1 MHQFKDSL
9 LNDSLSA
16 CFFSRLCLA
25 TLLLSIVSQQV
36 QADEKTEALAIYLP
50 DNINT
55 VSVVRLKKPSTASQ
69 AERERWAR
77 ILGEHFGDDQTGF
90 LSWGETLLIGSL
102 FHPSIPEEAW
112 ATGVMRLPKQVS
124 FGEIAQS
131 QNASVDSL
139 SGVPVVKSKAGNY
152 LVKFPADVIGLYRP
166 GIRQDA
172 ANWIASASKKK
183 NITIKP
189 YLRKAIDKQ
198 GDVVLALNLAN
209 VLDPQFVKSKIEKDE
224 RFAKHKKLI
233 YRIVPLISGL
243 RGITLTATTGET
255 IECEISIDFSSD
267 IKTFSSVMKTLF
279 LSVLEDSGA
288 MIDEFPGAKISTSG
302 NSLILRSQLSEES
315 LHRILSLVTPMS
327 TPANSF
333 SSSAEHTIKSPV
345 IKKNKDKTESGP
357 TQKQRATKKYF
368 EAVSKKIANLQ
379 RANRN
384 AKNYKSTIAWHENFA
399 RTIER
404 LPTKNVA
411 REFLGFGQ
419 RTAER
424 FRELASSITE
434 QQTKVNMQQQTL
446 TYQTDYDPGWASLNW
461 WGGAGYRPPNLK
473 VKSNLEE
480 VRKAIAREELKG
492 YEERKKIWLLLI
504 ADEKKMKSQLK
515 NVK

>member
-1 MHQFKDSL
+1 MQRFKDSL
-9 LNDSLSA
+9 LV
-16 CFFSRLCLA
+16 CFFSRICLA
-25 TLLLSIVSQQV
+25 SLLVGIVSQQV
-36 QADEKTEALAIYLP
+36 HADEKTQALAIYLP
-50 DNINT
+50 DNVNT
-55 VSVVRLKKPSTASQ
+55 VSIVRLKKPSTASQ
-69 AERERWAR
+69 AESQKWAR
-77 ILGEHFGDDQTGF
+77 ILREHFGDERTGF

-124 FGEIAQS
+124 FGEIAKS

-172 ANWIASASKKK
+172 ANWIASASKKE

-189 YLRKAIDKQ
+189 YLRQAIDKQ

-224 RFAKHKKLI
+224 RFVKHQKLI
-233 YRIVPLISGL
+233 DRIVPLISGL
-243 RGITLTATTGET
+243 RGITLTATTDEI

-267 IKTFSSVMKTLF
+267 ITTFSSVMKTLF

-288 MIDEFPGAKISTSG
+288 MIEEFPGAKISTSG
-302 NSLILRSQLSEES
+302 NSVILRSQLSEES

-327 TPANSF
+327 GPVNPF
-333 SSSAEHTIKSPV
+333 SSSAEHMIKSPV
-345 IKKNKDKTESGP
+345 IKKNKDNKATGP
-357 TQKQRATKKYF
+357 TQKQRATKKYY

-404 LPTKNVA
+404 LPTKNVE

-419 RTAER
+419 RTTER
-424 FRELASSITE
+424 FRELASSMREE
-434 QQTKVNMQQQTL
+434 QVKVNMQKQTL

-461 WGGAGYRPPNLK
+461 WGGGGYRPPNLK
-473 VKSNLEE
+473 VKSNMEE
-480 VRKAIAREELKG
+480 VRKAIAKEELNG
-492 YEERKKIWLLLI
+492 YEERKKIWLILI
-504 ADEKKMKSQLK
+504 ADEKQMKNQLK
-515 NVK
+515 SVK